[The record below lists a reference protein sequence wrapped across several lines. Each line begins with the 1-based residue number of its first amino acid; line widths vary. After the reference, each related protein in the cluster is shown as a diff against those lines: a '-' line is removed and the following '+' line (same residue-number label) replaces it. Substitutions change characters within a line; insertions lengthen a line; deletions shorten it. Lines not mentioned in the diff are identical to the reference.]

1 MNNLRVAAIRN
12 PSSKY
17 TEIFRRGNTGEIE
30 HISQIGNNEKLTG
43 NYPNQNEVIVKRK
56 RRISWNLLI
65 STPIL
70 TAQSPYTSL
79 AETIFLETIQ
89 D

>member
-30 HISQIGNNEKLTG
+30 RRSQIGIYEKLTG
-43 NYPNQNEVIVKRK
+43 NYPNQKEGNCKIVKCK
-56 RRISWNLLI
+56 IRIS
-65 STPIL
+65 
-70 TAQSPYTSL
+70 
-79 AETIFLETIQ
+79 
-89 D
+89 

>member
-30 HISQIGNNEKLTG
+30 HISQIGIFERLTG
-43 NYPNQNEVIVKRK
+43 NYPNKNKGNCK
-56 RRISWNLLI
+56 M
-65 STPIL
+65 
-70 TAQSPYTSL
+70 
-79 AETIFLETIQ
+79 
-89 D
+89 

>member
-30 HISQIGNNEKLTG
+30 RRSQIGIYEKLTG
-43 NYPNQNEVIVKRK
+43 NYPNQKEGN
-56 RRISWNLLI
+56 
-65 STPIL
+65 
-70 TAQSPYTSL
+70 
-79 AETIFLETIQ
+79 
-89 D
+89 

>member
-30 HISQIGNNEKLTG
+30 HISQIGIYEKLEIT
-43 NYPNQNEVIVKRK
+43 QIKRKEIVKCK
-56 RRISWNLLI
+56 RRIS
-65 STPIL
+65 
-70 TAQSPYTSL
+70 
-79 AETIFLETIQ
+79 
-89 D
+89 

>member
-30 HISQIGNNEKLTG
+30 HISQIGIYENLTG
-43 NYPNQNEVIVKRK
+43 NYPNKNEGNCKM
-56 RRISWNLLI
+56 
-65 STPIL
+65 
-70 TAQSPYTSL
+70 
-79 AETIFLETIQ
+79 
-89 D
+89 